1 MCCGEPTGQLEDE
14 TCQHFPKTC
23 AVLHSLP
30 SVMWMYNAT
39 RCTNGAIAKR
49 RPLRLLNAAKLVHS
63 GRNSAQNPA
72 QTGSGSGQEDN
83 GSCRSLIY
91 ANELQV
97 SVRFLRPPS
106 VRRRQRSLR
115 VWRRSTSSS
124 RARWCPCTTARRTS
138 ASSARWA
145 PPHRAAAAAA
155 AGPERCHP
163 ASLLSWRCQPA
174 ALALPFLSTAGSLFS
189 FASERSL
196 V

>member
-49 RPLRLLNAAKLVHS
+49 RPLRLLMPPSLSILAGILP
-63 GRNSAQNPA
+63 RILPRQAQA
-72 QTGSGSGQEDN
+72 QDKRITEAVG
-83 GSCRSLIY
+83 SLIY

-124 RARWCPCTTARRTS
+124 RARWCLCTTARRTS

-145 PPHRAAAAAA
+145 PPHRAATAA

>member
-39 RCTNGAIAKR
+39 RCTNGAIAER
-49 RPLRLLNAAKLVHS
+49 RPLRLLMPPSLSILAGILPRQAQAQDKRITEAVGCLI
-63 GRNSAQNPA
+63 SAND
-72 QTGSGSGQEDN
+72 S
-83 GSCRSLIY
+83 
-91 ANELQV
+91 QV

-124 RARWCPCTTARRTS
+124 RARWCLCTTARRTS

-145 PPHRAAAAAA
+145 PPHRAAAAA

-189 FASERSL
+189 FASERSRD
-196 V
+196 